1 MIRNYCRFTGFIIA
15 LLLLSGCAC
24 KQSALNIYT
33 AKQSV
38 IAFHDDGSYERE
50 MAETVKQAKAYI
62 DQRTKSGDSKLA
74 IVFDVDETLLS
85 NYGYLHKQTDF
96 GHIPDLWDRWV
107 SAADAPALLHVR
119 DMFNYAREKNVTP
132 FIITGRSE
140 EQREAT
146 VKNLEKAGYGKF
158 KKLYMKNRQSPV
170 CAAEYKSQIR
180 RQISESGYQI
190 IVNIGDQLSDLSGG
204 YSEKIFKLPN
214 RMYFIK

>member
-1 MIRNYCRFTGFIIA
+1 MKRHYSGFAGFIII

-38 IAFHDDGSYERE
+38 VAFHDDGSYERE
-50 MAETVKQAKAYI
+50 MVETVEQAKAYI
-62 DQRTKSGDSKLA
+62 DKRTKTGGSKLA

-96 GHIPDLWDRWV
+96 GYIPDLWDRWV
-107 SAADAPALLHVR
+107 CAAEAPALLPVR
-119 DMFNYAREKNVTP
+119 DLFNYARERNVTP
-132 FIITGRSE
+132 FVITGRSE
-140 EQREAT
+140 VYREAT
-146 VKNLEKAGYGKF
+146 VKNLEKAGCGKF
-158 KKLYMKNRQSPV
+158 KELYMKNRQSPAT
-170 CAAEYKSQIR
+170 AAEYKSQIR

-190 IVNIGDQLSDLSGG
+190 IVNIGDQLSDLRGG
-204 YSEKIFKLPN
+204 YAEKIFKLPN